1 MPDIKLTLA
10 MNDYDHV
17 RDLAT
22 GRVKAEGIELTHLQL
37 GVEEIFLRFSQ
48 NQEWDV
54 SEMSFGMY
62 TSAVSHGNSPF
73 TGIPV
78 FPSRVF
84 RHSAIFVRADGKV
97 RKAEDLADKRIG
109 VPQWSQTAT
118 IYVRGWLTDTVG
130 VPLKA
135 VSWFQAGVNQSGRI
149 DPARVR
155 IPDGVR
161 YTQVADKS
169 LTQMLLAGEID
180 AIFTAHPPH
189 AWEEGDTRIAR
200 LYPDYQPVEEA
211 YFETTGVYPIM
222 HTVAIRRSTFDPN
235 PWIARNLYKAFEEAK
250 KRSAAR
256 LVDITASQIALPWG
270 YAYAERMGKKLFPGA
285 DYWPYGLD
293 ANRTTI
299 EAFLKWCFEQG
310 VAARHLKPEELYPK
324 EALTEFRV

>member
-17 RDLAT
+17 RDLAH

-37 GVEEIFLRFSQ
+37 GVEEIFLRFAQ
-48 NQEWDV
+48 NLEWEV
-54 SEMSFGMY
+54 SELSFGMY
-62 TSAVSHGNSPF
+62 TSAVSRGGASF

-97 RKAEDLADKRIG
+97 KRPEDLADKRIG

-135 VSWFQAGVNQSGRI
+135 VHWFQAGVNQAGRI

-169 LTQMLLAGEID
+169 LTRMLFEGEID
-180 AIFTAHPPH
+180 AIFSAHPPH
-189 AWEEGDTRIAR
+189 AFEEGHPNIVR
-200 LYPDYQPVEEA
+200 LFPDYQPVEEA
-211 YFETTGVYPIM
+211 YFAATGIYPIM
-222 HTVAIRRSTFDPN
+222 HTVAIRRDAFDRN
-235 PWIARNLYKAFEEAK
+235 PWIARSLYKAFDEAK
-250 KRSAAR
+250 RRSAAR
-256 LVDITASQIALPWG
+256 LTDITASQIALPWG
-270 YAYAERMGKKLFPGA
+270 CAYAERIGKKLFPGG
-285 DYWPYGLD
+285 DYWPYGLE

-299 EAFLKWCFEQG
+299 EAFLKFCFDQG
-310 VAARHLKPEELYPK
+310 VASRHLELEELYPK

>member
-1 MPDIKLTLA
+1 MPDLKLTLA

-17 RDLAT
+17 RDLAS
-22 GRVKAEGIELTHLQL
+22 GRVKAEGIEITHLQL
-37 GVEEIFLRFSQ
+37 GVEEIFLRFSK
-48 NQEWDV
+48 NLEWDV
-54 SEMSFGMY
+54 SELSFGMY
-62 TSAVSHGNSPF
+62 TSAVSHGNAPF
-73 TGIPV
+73 AGIPV

-84 RHSAIFVRADGKV
+84 RHSAIYVRADGRV

-130 VPLKA
+130 VPLKS
-135 VSWFQAGVNQSGRI
+135 VQWFQAGVNQTGRI
-149 DPARVR
+149 EPSRVR

-161 YTQVADKS
+161 YAQIADRS
-169 LTQMLLAGEID
+169 LAQMLLAGDID

-189 AWEEGDTRIAR
+189 EFEVGDPRIVR
-200 LYPDYQPVEEA
+200 LFPDYQPVEEA
-211 YFETTGVYPIM
+211 YFEATGVYPIM
-222 HTVAIRRSTFDPN
+222 HTVAIRRPAFDSN

-250 KRSAAR
+250 RRSHAR
-256 LVDITASQIALPWG
+256 LTDITASQIALPWG

-285 DYWPYGLD
+285 DYWPYGLE

-299 EAFLKWCFEQG
+299 EAFLKWCYEQG

>member
-1 MPDIKLTLA
+1 

-17 RDLAT
+17 RDLAS
-22 GRVKAEGIELTHLQL
+22 GRVKADGIELTHLQL

-48 NQEWDV
+48 NQEWEV

-62 TSAVSHGNSPF
+62 TSAVSRGNAPF

-97 RKAEDLADKRIG
+97 RRPEDLADKRIG

-130 VPLKA
+130 VPLEA
-135 VSWFQAGVNQSGRI
+135 VHWFQAGVNQAGRI

-161 YTQVADKS
+161 YSQVADKS

-189 AWEEGDTRIAR
+189 AFEEGHPNVVR
-200 LYPDYQPVEEA
+200 LFPDYQPAEEA
-211 YFETTGVYPIM
+211 YFAATGIYPIM
-222 HTVAIRRSTFDPN
+222 HTVAIRRDAFDRN
-235 PWIARNLYKAFEEAK
+235 PWIARSLYKAFDEAK
-250 KRSAAR
+250 RRSAAR
-256 LVDITASQIALPWG
+256 LTDITASQIALPWG
-270 YAYAERMGKKLFPGA
+270 YAYAERMGRRLFPGA
-285 DYWPYGLD
+285 DYWPYGIE
-293 ANRTTI
+293 ANRATI
-299 EAFLKWCFEQG
+299 EAFLKFSFDQG
-310 VAARHLKPEELYPK
+310 VAARRLEPEDLYPK

>member
-1 MPDIKLTLA
+1 MPDLKLTLA

-17 RDLAT
+17 RDLAS

-37 GVEEIFLRFSQ
+37 SVEEIFLRFSK
-48 NQEWDV
+48 NLEWDV
-54 SEMSFGMY
+54 SELSFGMF
-62 TSAVSHGNSPF
+62 TSAVSHGAAPF
-73 TGIPV
+73 VGIPV
-78 FPSRVF
+78 FPSRAF
-84 RHSAIFVRADGKV
+84 RQSAIFVRPDGKI

-135 VSWFQAGVNQSGRI
+135 VHWVQAGVNQAGRI
-149 DPARVR
+149 EPSRVR
-155 IPDGVR
+155 IPEGVR

-189 AWEEGDTRIAR
+189 AFEHGDPRVVR
-200 LYPDYQPVEEA
+200 LFPDYQPIEEA
-211 YFETTGVYPIM
+211 YFEKTGVYPIM
-222 HTVAIRRSTFDPN
+222 HMVAIRRSTFEAN
-235 PWIARNLYKAFEEAK
+235 PWIARNLYTAFEEAK
-250 KRSAAR
+250 RRSVAR
-256 LVDITASQIALPWG
+256 LCDITASQIALPWG
-270 YAYAERMGKKLFPGA
+270 HAYAERMGRKLFPGA
-285 DYWPYGLD
+285 DYWPYGLA

-299 EAFLKWCFEQG
+299 EAFLKWCFDQG
-310 VAARHLKPEELYPK
+310 VAARHLAPEELYPK

>member
-1 MPDIKLTLA
+1 MADIKLTLA
-10 MNDYDHV
+10 INDYDHV
-17 RDLAT
+17 RDLAH
-22 GRVKAEGIELTHLQL
+22 GRVKADGIELTHLQL

-48 NQEWDV
+48 NLEWEV

-62 TSAVSHGNSPF
+62 TSAVSRGDAPF

-97 RKAEDLADKRIG
+97 KRAEDLADKRIG

-130 VPLKA
+130 VPLRA
-135 VSWFQAGVNQSGRI
+135 VHWFQAGVNQAGRI

-161 YTQVADKS
+161 YTPVADKS
-169 LTQMLLAGEID
+169 LTDMLLAGEID

-189 AWEEGDTRIAR
+189 AFEEGHPNVVR
-200 LYPDYQPVEEA
+200 LFPDYQPVEEA
-211 YFETTGVYPIM
+211 YFAATGIYPIM
-222 HTVAIRRSTFDPN
+222 HTVAIRRDAFDRN
-235 PWIARNLYKAFEEAK
+235 PWIARSLYKAFDEAK
-250 KRSAAR
+250 RRSAAR
-256 LVDITASQIALPWG
+256 LADITASQIALPWG
-270 YAYAERMGKKLFPGA
+270 YAYAERMAKRLFPGA
-285 DYWPYGLD
+285 DYWPYGIA

-299 EAFLKWCFEQG
+299 EAFLKFCFDQG
-310 VAARHLKPEELYPK
+310 VAARHLRPEELYPK